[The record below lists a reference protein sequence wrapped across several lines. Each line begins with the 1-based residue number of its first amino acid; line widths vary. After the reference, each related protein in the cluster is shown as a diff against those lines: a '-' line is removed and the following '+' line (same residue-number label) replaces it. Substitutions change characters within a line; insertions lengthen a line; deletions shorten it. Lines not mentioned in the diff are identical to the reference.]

1 MTGHSTVRV
10 TVGIEFVYNFSVIET
25 KGDNFTVEVAG
36 GLPSNSALSDDGNGN
51 YTFRWLL
58 LEPTTFELTF
68 TATDSKGAASSL
80 NPNVEV
86 CACKNGGNCTTFGQ
100 GLGSTLIMSCD
111 CHQGLIAWSTAG
123 LFLCVLT
130 TTAYYSL

>member
-1 MTGHSTVRV
+1 MHVTDNFPPSMIGYSTVRV
-10 TVGIEFVYNFSVIET
+10 TVGIEFVYNFSVTET
-25 KGDNFTVEVAG
+25 KGDNFTVELAG

-58 LEPTTFELTF
+58 LEPTTFELIF

-86 CACKNGGNCTTFGQ
+86 CACKNGTCTTLGQ
-100 GLGSTLIMSCD
+100 GLGSTSIMSCD
-111 CHQGLIAWSTAG
+111 CHQGLIARSTG
-123 LFLCVLT
+123 YFNVF
-130 TTAYYSL
+130 